1 MRYFR
6 IVDDCGFT
14 FDVKTDSELMTAH
27 KLKMLVAHTRQATEI
42 TESEFYEDEKRQ
54 KGSEPDA
61 SVS

>member
-6 IVDDCGFT
+6 IIDDCGFT
-14 FDVKTDSELMTAH
+14 FDVKAYSDLVTAYN
-27 KLKMLVAHTRQATEI
+27 LKMLVAHTRQATEI

-54 KGSEPDA
+54 KEGEQSA